1 MYKSLQKLN
10 ALPENTSIYCAHE
23 YTLAN
28 LKYAAFAEP
37 NNSDIQSRL
46 GSVEKL
52 RSQEI
57 STVPTTLLMERL
69 TNPFLRAKDSSELGA
84 RRLQKDNF

>member
-1 MYKSLQKLN
+1 MHESLQKLN
-10 ALPENTSIYCAHE
+10 DLPENTSIYCAHE

-37 NNSDIQSRL
+37 DNSNIQNRL
-46 GSVEKL
+46 AAVEKL
-52 RSQEI
+52 RAQEI
-57 STVPTTLLMERL
+57 STVPTTLAMERL
-69 TNPFLRAKDSSELGA
+69 TNPFLRAGDSSELAA